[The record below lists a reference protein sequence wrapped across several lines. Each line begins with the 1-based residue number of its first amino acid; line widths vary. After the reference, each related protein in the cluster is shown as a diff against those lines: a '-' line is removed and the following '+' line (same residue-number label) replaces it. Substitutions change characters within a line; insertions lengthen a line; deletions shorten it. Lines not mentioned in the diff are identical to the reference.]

1 MREDVILST
10 LAEAGVALAGFSGIV
25 VALGE
30 RARGQWSSR
39 ERQLLTTLL
48 GTSGLTALL
57 SVVPLALSSARV
69 AESQIWLICSATMMA
84 FQVQRSAAR
93 FRRLMT
99 DMEFRTQE
107 RTLLA
112 FVFVGE
118 GALFVL
124 QILNCVWLNESWPF
138 LVGLIWHLILSFLV
152 FIRLVQPP
160 RKNSESTP

>member
-1 MREDVILST
+1 MREDLILAT
-10 LAEAGVALAGFSGIV
+10 LAQAGVALAGFSGIV

-48 GTSGLTALL
+48 GTSGLSALL

-69 AESQIWLICSATMMA
+69 PEPQLWLTCSAAMIA
-84 FQVQRSAAR
+84 FQVQRFAAR
-93 FRRLMT
+93 LRRVMT
-99 DMEFRTQE
+99 DTELRSEE
-107 RTLLA
+107 RALLA

-124 QILNCVWLNESWPF
+124 QILNCVWLSESWPF

-160 RKNSESTP
+160 RSKSEPMP